1 MSDFKCPFCKST
13 ELKIK
18 SDYVEL
24 KSDGEYGPVE
34 SFCCEGQKRNAIY
47 MKKNFHPDDAP
58 DPDEISKW

>member
-1 MSDFKCPFCKST
+1 MSEFKCPFCKST
-13 ELKIK
+13 ELKVK

-24 KSDGEYGPVE
+24 KSNGEYGPVE

-58 DPDEISKW
+58 DIDEISKW